1 MSNELRVNDPV
12 LTDENNI
19 GFVVEIDDQTIAPDK
34 LVKIRIGQN
43 VYVWV
48 KMSDLI
54 DSEVMK

>member
-34 LVKIRIGQN
+34 LVKVHIGQN

>member
-12 LTDENNI
+12 LTDENDI

-48 KMSDLI
+48 KMSKFN
-54 DSEVMK
+54 DSKVMK

>member
-19 GFVVEIDDQTIAPDK
+19 GFIVEIDDQTIAPDK

-48 KMSDLI
+48 KMSDLVG
-54 DSEVMK
+54 SEVMK

>member
-1 MSNELRVNDPV
+1 MSNELRVSDPV

-54 DSEVMK
+54 ESEVMK

>member
-34 LVKIRIGQN
+34 LVRVCIGQN